1 MLSDIQR
8 SLNNIDGPHMV
19 GFLRPRVVSMVLP
32 QQEITP
38 RSSQEDNEKA
48 LEKDLDVIFHPK
60 GSPITHNVDWIDTD
74 TDEDEDYLPQNL
86 HHQLPSPPRKLSAAA
101 YRTPSPPPLGNKRN
115 RVESMSWSPSSAPAP
130 VKKHMSQ
137 HQFPTQ
143 YYPTNQQGC
152 CTARTVQQAI
162 NDAVDNGADLVDL
175 RYILH
180 VSVHPKVAMAID

>member
-1 MLSDIQR
+1 
-8 SLNNIDGPHMV
+8 
-19 GFLRPRVVSMVLP
+19 
-32 QQEITP
+32 
-38 RSSQEDNEKA
+38 
-48 LEKDLDVIFHPK
+48 
-60 GSPITHNVDWIDTD
+60 
-74 TDEDEDYLPQNL
+74 
-86 HHQLPSPPRKLSAAA
+86 
-101 YRTPSPPPLGNKRN
+101 
-115 RVESMSWSPSSAPAP
+115 MSWSPSSAPAP

-152 CTARTVQQAI
+152 CTARTVQKAI